1 MEFHV
6 FHCFSLD
13 IPSCFVCNYFSFQ
26 NIMLKILARMLPR
39 HPGICLHCQKSAGLV
54 IGDPWG
60 VIPLPGGVYPGNVE
74 GISSEKQWKT
84 WNSTKN
90 HPQN

>member
-26 NIMLKILARMLPR
+26 NIISNLARMLPR

-54 IGDPWG
+54 IGDPRV
-60 VIPLPGGVYPGNVE
+60 VIPLPGGVYPGNVKT
-74 GISSEKQWKT
+74 IFVSELAET
-84 WNSTKN
+84 SAV
-90 HPQN
+90 

>member
-26 NIMLKILARMLPR
+26 NIMLKFSQDVAQTSWNLPA
-39 HPGICLHCQKSAGLV
+39 LSK
-54 IGDPWG
+54 IGRFGNRRPQT
-60 VIPLPGGVYPGNVE
+60 LPGGVYPGNVKK
-74 GISSEKQWKT
+74 IFVSELAET
-84 WNSTKN
+84 SAV
-90 HPQN
+90 